1 MVQIKEEEETLK
13 QKKNGAERTERTSTE
28 YMYSTYHY
36 GIKGALVA
44 ANGDDDTQ

>member
-13 QKKNGAERTERTSTE
+13 QKKSAERTERTSTE

-44 ANGDDDTQ
+44 AKC